1 MNFMDN
7 YLLKKYF
14 NNNLRVLAK
23 IQKLSEQNGHA
34 LFQEIEVYLNRSKNH
49 ISNVLSKLEND
60 NIIRR
65 EKKKRPQKIYLTE
78 IGQELLNV
86 ILNKLR

>member
-1 MNFMDN
+1 MHFMNNSLF
-7 YLLKKYF
+7 KKYW

-23 IQKLSEQNGHA
+23 IQKLSKQNGHA

-65 EKKKRPQKIYLTE
+65 EKNKRPQRIYLTE
-78 IGQELLNV
+78 IGQKLLSE
-86 ILNKLR
+86 ILDEIR